1 MAQVLA
7 PIVQTSGSITMLHS
21 SPDAFQNQPTQPHH
35 QQQRSS
41 QMPRNQSY
49 NTTSPGTGYR
59 GTSAPIAPYA
69 FSSTPQLRQETRSSS
84 APGQQALQQAHPAN
98 SRLAHPGHP
107 THASSS
113 SDSTVSTS
121 GSSSRSLAA
130 PSFGTKDD
138 DMRKSIVDGM
148 ASVSTSVPDLSL
160 MTFPDI
166 QGKPAPGRYRRPP
179 PGRTDSTNSATAS
192 PSTPTPTQQ
201 SPAIGASRPNAAP
214 LNLGELPQPVRPGH
228 NRASSVDDMQL
239 PRGSSADAAKRY
251 RRRSL
256 SGFDANAMT
265 ANAAPAAAVSTAPI
279 TAPKRST
286 QELRPPSSSSRH
298 GSRPTSSQ
306 SHERRGSSG
315 SNVSSGSNRPSVS
328 T

>member
-1 MAQVLA
+1 M
-7 PIVQTSGSITMLHS
+7 PSRTNRHS
-21 SPDAFQNQPTQPHH
+21 HTTNSKDH
-35 QQQRSS
+35 
-41 QMPRNQSY
+41 RNQSY
-49 NTTSPGTGYR
+49 NATSPGTGYR

-84 APGQQALQQAHPAN
+84 APSQQALQLAHPAN

-160 MTFPDI
+160 MTFPDV

-192 PSTPTPTQQ
+192 PSTSTPTQQ
-201 SPAIGASRPNAAP
+201 SPAIGASRPNVAP
-214 LNLGELPQPVRPGH
+214 LNVEELPQPLRPGH

-265 ANAAPAAAVSTAPI
+265 ANAAPAAAAVSTAPI
-279 TAPKRST
+279 TAPKRPT